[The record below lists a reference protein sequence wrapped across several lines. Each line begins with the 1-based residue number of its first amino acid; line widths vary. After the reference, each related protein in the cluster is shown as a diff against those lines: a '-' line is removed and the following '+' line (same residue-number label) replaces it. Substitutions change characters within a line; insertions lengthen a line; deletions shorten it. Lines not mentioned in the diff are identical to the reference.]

1 MVDDAEDVVVRFV
14 KSWTL
19 DAALPDERLAE
30 LVADD
35 YLNHAAAADR
45 APGLR
50 GAREVEA
57 SLRQAFSG
65 LRFDIEDVI
74 SDGEKVVV
82 RGAASGRH
90 TGAGGPLRNLPVT
103 GREFRVQRIHIFRV
117 ADGKIAEHWASRD
130 DLGQLVQLGLLPLRD

>member
-1 MVDDAEDVVVRFV
+1 MIDDAKDVVVRFV
-14 KSWTL
+14 KSWSL

-35 YLNHAAAADR
+35 YVNHAAAADR

-50 GAREVEA
+50 GARDVEA

-74 SDGEKVVV
+74 SDREKVVV

-103 GREFRVQRIHIFRV
+103 GREFRPAHS
-117 ADGKIAEHWASRD
+117 HLSRRRRQD
-130 DLGQLVQLGLLPLRD
+130 RRALSVP

>member
-1 MVDDAEDVVVRFV
+1 MRATKRDCKADERQPMIDDAKDVVVRFV
-14 KSWTL
+14 KSWSL

-35 YLNHAAAADR
+35 YVNHAAAADR

-50 GAREVEA
+50 GATDVEA

-74 SDGEKVVV
+74 SDREKVVV

-103 GREFRVQRIHIFRV
+103 GREFRPAHS
-117 ADGKIAEHWASRD
+117 HLSRRRRQD
-130 DLGQLVQLGLLPLRD
+130 RRALSVP